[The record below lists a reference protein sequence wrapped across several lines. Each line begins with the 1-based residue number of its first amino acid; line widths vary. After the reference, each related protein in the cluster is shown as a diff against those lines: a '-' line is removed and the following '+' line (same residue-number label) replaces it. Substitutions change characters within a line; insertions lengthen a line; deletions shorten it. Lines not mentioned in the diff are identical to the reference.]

1 MKKRFLAIAILL
13 PAVSMAQKTN
23 FSITGHVG
31 KLDKPAKAY
40 IDYMDNGTSHEDSCV
55 VVNGTFKFTGN
66 VSGITTSRMAFDHT
80 GQGKQHAIYA
90 PNADVVYIYF
100 GKENM
105 VYTSADSLVNAK
117 VTGSKVY
124 DEFQAYNKQIG
135 GTIMDLTKAVNAEF
149 SHATPEQQKD
159 TAFVKAIDARYR
171 KSIADRNE
179 KQFLFAKNNPNSYFG
194 LVGLSESAGIKV
206 DVDKVGPVFKALNAA
221 LRGTDVGKE
230 LEQRIQAA
238 GITAIGKQAP
248 AFTQNDVSGKP
259 VSLSDLKGKYVLV
272 EFWASWCAPCRAG
285 NPNLKK
291 QYELYKD
298 KGFEIISVSLDNVK
312 EKWVDAIAKDGLLWI
327 QVSDLKG
334 WNNAVGRLYG
344 VRAVPQSFL
353 LDKDGKIIGNTL
365 RDESLNTKLAELF
378 N

>member
-1 MKKRFLAIAILL
+1 MKLKLSMLALLL
-13 PAVSMAQKTN
+13 PFAASAQKTN
-23 FSITGHVG
+23 FSITGHIG

-40 IDYMDNGTSHEDSCV
+40 IDYMDNGSSHEDSCV
-55 VVNGTFKFTGN
+55 VINGTFKFVGN

-105 VYTSADSLVNAK
+105 VYTSTDSLVNAK

-149 SHATPEQQKD
+149 SRATPEQQKD
-159 TAFVKAIDARYR
+159 TAFVKIIDTRYR
-171 KSIADRNE
+171 KNIADRGE

-194 LVGLSESAGIKV
+194 LVGLSESAGTKV
-206 DVDKVGPVFKALNAA
+206 DVDKIGPVFKALNAS
-221 LRGTDVGKE
+221 LRNTDMGKE

-238 GITAIGKQAP
+238 GITAIGKSAP
-248 AFTQNDVSGKP
+248 VFTQNDVNGKP

-285 NPNLKK
+285 NPNLRK

-298 KGFEIISVSLDNVK
+298 RGFEIISVSLDNVK
-312 EKWVDAIAKDGLLWI
+312 EKWVDAIAKDGLPWI

-365 RDESLNTKLAELF
+365 RDESLNAKLAELF

>member
-1 MKKRFLAIAILL
+1 MKLKLSMLALLL
-13 PAVSMAQKTN
+13 PFAASAQKTN
-23 FSITGHVG
+23 FSITGHIG

-55 VVNGTFKFTGN
+55 VTNGTFKFTGS

-117 VTGSKVY
+117 VTSSKVY

-149 SHATPEQQKD
+149 SRATPEQQKD
-159 TAFVKAIDARYR
+159 TAFVKTIDTKYR
-171 KSIADRNE
+171 KNIADRNE

-194 LVGLSESAGIKV
+194 LVGLSESAGTKV
-206 DVDKVGPVFKALNAA
+206 DVDKVGPVFKALNAS
-221 LRGTDVGKE
+221 LRNTDMGKE

-238 GITAIGKQAP
+238 GITSIGKPAP
-248 AFTQNDVSGKP
+248 MFTQNDVNGKP

-285 NPNLKK
+285 NPNLRK

-312 EKWVDAIAKDGLLWI
+312 EKWVDAIAKDGLPWI

-365 RDESLNTKLAELF
+365 RDESLNAKLAELF

>member
-1 MKKRFLAIAILL
+1 MKLKLSMLALLL
-13 PAVSMAQKTN
+13 PFAASAQKTN
-23 FSITGHVG
+23 FSITGHIG

-40 IDYMDNGTSHEDSCV
+40 IDYMDNGSSHEDSCLV
-55 VVNGTFKFTGN
+55 INGTFKFIGN

-100 GKENM
+100 GKENI
-105 VYTSADSLVNAK
+105 VYTSTDSLVNAK

-149 SHATPEQQKD
+149 SRATPEQQKD
-159 TAFVKAIDARYR
+159 TAFVKTIDTKYR
-171 KSIADRNE
+171 KNIADRNE
-179 KQFLFAKNNPNSYFG
+179 KQFFFAKNNPNSYFG
-194 LVGLSESAGIKV
+194 LVGLSESAGTKV
-206 DVDKVGPVFKALNAA
+206 DVDKVGPVFKALNAS
-221 LRGTDVGKE
+221 LRNTDMGKE

-238 GITAIGKQAP
+238 GITAIGKPAP
-248 AFTQNDVSGKP
+248 VFTQNDVDGKP
-259 VSLSDLKGKYVLV
+259 VSLTDLKGKYVLV

-285 NPNLKK
+285 NPNLRK

-312 EKWVDAIAKDGLLWI
+312 EKWVDAIAKDGLPWI

-365 RDESLNTKLAELF
+365 RDESLNAKLAELF